1 MKFAVVTYGTEGD
14 TRPLAALCSALMDA
28 GHETRLLADASTLG
42 SAKALG
48 VPSAVL
54 AGDIKGAL
62 RPDESISGVVAK
74 GDRIS
79 STVSALARIANA
91 NAESWLKQIVTVA
104 QGCDAIIVGGLAAFV
119 GFSAAEYLDVK
130 AIGSG
135 MIPITPTAAFPS
147 PFLPPGMVPRWL
159 NRASHSFVNGM
170 LWRAFRKTTNAARS
184 KVCGLPAR
192 TRVWTQHPMLYGVSP
207 SLLPAPSDWPSNI
220 DLCGQWMQPEQEWV
234 PPSAL
239 GDFLAAGEPPIYIG
253 FGSMAGFDKPK
264 LLKEMIQ
271 AVAGRRALFYS
282 GWSGV
287 DATMLPANF
296 LVIDE
301 TPHDW
306 LFPRTSMVVHHGGSG
321 TTHSAG
327 RAGVP
332 SVVMPFAAD
341 QFFWADRLRQAGIA
355 ANALS
360 WKHLDAD
367 QLASR
372 MAFART
378 DEVGIRAH
386 ALGKK
391 MRAEEG
397 LHNAVA
403 SIEKIMRN

>member
-14 TRPLAALCSALMDA
+14 TRPLAALCRALMDA

-54 AGDIKGAL
+54 AGDIRGSL

-91 NAESWLKQIVTVA
+91 NAESWLRQIVTVA
-104 QGCDAIIVGGLAAFV
+104 QGCDAIIAGGLAAFA
-119 GFSAAEYLDVK
+119 GLSAAEYLGVK
-130 AIGSG
+130 TIGSG

-147 PFLPPGMVPRWL
+147 PFLPPGIVPRWL
-159 NRASHSFVNGM
+159 NHASHQFVNGM

-207 SLLPAPSDWPSNI
+207 SLLPMPSDWSANI
-220 DLCGQWMQPEQEWV
+220 CLCGQWMQPQQDWV

-239 GDFLAAGEPPIYIG
+239 SDFLASGETPIYIG
-253 FGSMAGFDKPK
+253 FGSMAGLDKPK

-271 AVAGRRALFYS
+271 AIAGRRALFYA

-287 DATMLPANF
+287 DATMLPTNF

-306 LFPRTSMVVHHGGSG
+306 LFPRTSLVVHHGGSG
-321 TTHSAG
+321 TTHSAA
-327 RAGVP
+327 RAGIP
-332 SVVMPFAAD
+332 SVVVPFAAD
-341 QFFWADRLRQAGIA
+341 QFFWADRLRQAGVA
-355 ANALS
+355 ANALR

-367 QLASR
+367 QLSSR
-372 MAFART
+372 MEFART
-378 DEVGIRAH
+378 DGVVVRAR
-386 ALGKK
+386 ALGEK
-391 MRAEEG
+391 MRAEKG
-397 LHNAVA
+397 LLNAVA
-403 SIEKIMRN
+403 FIEKIMLD